1 MTMHLLPVYYSTTS
15 TRKRKKTKKTKS
27 LLKAES
33 EHQKFLNKMKFNNG
47 RSNVPTAGGRSSVG
61 RASGLQPEGRRF
73 NPYRLHQTDTSG
85 WNLCTK
91 SEPKVY
97 SGTEVIGIAQMH
109 KSNAV
114 PITRKKDAIAVANM
128 RR

>member
-1 MTMHLLPVYYSTTS
+1 MHLLPVYYSTTS
-15 TRKRKKTKKTKS
+15 TRKRKKSKKTKS
-27 LLKAES
+27 LLKAEL
-33 EHQKFLNKMKFNNG
+33 EHQKFLNKMKSNN
-47 RSNVPTAGGRSSVG
+47 RAKNRGGSSVG
-61 RASGLQPEGRRF
+61 RAPALQAGGHGFDSP
-73 NPYRLHQTDTSG
+73 PLHQPDTSG
-85 WNLCTK
+85 WSPCIK